1 MLSILICS
9 VIALII
15 SILILALAKLVSPS
29 SKDFEKVSA
38 FECGFQ
44 SFNTT
49 RETTSIR
56 FFLVGLLF
64 VIFDLE
70 ISLIVPLNLI
80 IQNISVIGFW
90 IAIAFIILLT
100 VGLIY
105 EWKKGALNWE

>member
-1 MLSILICS
+1 MLAILICIL
-9 VIALII
+9 IALII
-15 SILILALAKLVSPS
+15 SLLILTLAKIVSPS
-29 SKDFEKVSA
+29 SKDYEKLST

-49 RETTSIR
+49 RETVQIR

-80 IQNISVIGFW
+80 VQHMNIEGF
-90 IAIAFIILLT
+90 
-100 VGLIY
+100 
-105 EWKKGALNWE
+105 